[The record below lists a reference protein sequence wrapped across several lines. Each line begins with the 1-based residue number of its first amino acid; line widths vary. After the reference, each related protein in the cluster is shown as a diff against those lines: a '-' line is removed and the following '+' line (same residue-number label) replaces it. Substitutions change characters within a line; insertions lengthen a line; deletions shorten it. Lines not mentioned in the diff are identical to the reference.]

1 VYGSEKFVHPYN
13 KLVLFGQDARGD
25 MLPCR
30 QLREK
35 YSVPRKDV
43 YPPGEEEGAQKEGEG
58 GDDDS
63 SSSSSSSSGGGGGG
77 GGKPPR
83 GPIIPGIDMSS
94 LA

>member
-43 YPPGEEEGAQKEGEG
+43 YPPGEEEGAEEEA

-63 SSSSSSSSGGGGGG
+63 SSSSSSSGGDGGG

-94 LA
+94 LQ